1 MRLPCRG
8 IYLDALFMGLL
19 RAVAGGLDHFFGHVL
34 FGSGQIPY
42 LPCSGADMESAP
54 TVWTK

>member
-1 MRLPCRG
+1 MRW
-8 IYLDALFMGLL
+8 FMGLL